1 MKAGKLRY
9 VAELLKP
16 AATGDAYSTGTGFTS
31 VGTARV
37 DLAPLNGSE
46 IHSAHQTQ
54 GKLVAR
60 VWMRYRADI
69 KASWRLVVD
78 GNTWEIASPPM
89 DKKGHKTQL
98 EMLVYLIDG

>member
-9 VAELLKP
+9 VATLYKP
-16 AATGDAYSTGTGFTS
+16 DTVGDAYNSSKGYAS
-31 VGTARV
+31 AGTARV
-37 DLAPLNGSE
+37 DLQPLNGSE

-69 KASWRLVVD
+69 KASWRMVINGD
-78 GNTWEIASPPM
+78 TWEIASPPM

-98 EMLVYLIDG
+98 EMLVYRVDG

>member
-1 MKAGKLRY
+1 MKAGKLRGI
-9 VAELLKP
+9 AELFKP
-16 AATGDAYSTGTGFTS
+16 ATTGDAYNTA
-31 VGTARV
+31 VGYTYVATARV

-69 KASWRLVVD
+69 KASWRLVID
-78 GNTWEIASPPM
+78 GTTWKIASPPM
-89 DKKGHKTQL
+89 DKKGKKTQL
-98 EMLVYLIDG
+98 EMLVQVVD

>member
-16 AATGDAYSTGTGFTS
+16 STTGDAYNSALGFDS

-69 KASWRLVVD
+69 KASWRMVID

-98 EMLVYLIDG
+98 EMLVFLIDG

>member
-1 MKAGKLRY
+1 MKAGKLRS
-9 VAELLKP
+9 VAALLKP
-16 AATGDAYSTGTGFTS
+16 DTAGDAYSSATGYAN

-69 KASWRLVVD
+69 KASWRLVID
-78 GNTWEIASPPM
+78 GTTWEIASPPM
-89 DKKGHKTQL
+89 DKKGKKTQL
-98 EMLVYLIDG
+98 EMLVQQVD